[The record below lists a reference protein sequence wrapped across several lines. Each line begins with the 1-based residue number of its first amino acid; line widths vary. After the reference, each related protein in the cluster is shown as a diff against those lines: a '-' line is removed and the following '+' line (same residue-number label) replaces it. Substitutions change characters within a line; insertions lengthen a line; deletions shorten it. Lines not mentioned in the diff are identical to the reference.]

1 MSVSGVN
8 VETCRPEE
16 GGRQLYLGV
25 RQVSEQGCGVLALGV
40 FSCSDS
46 TSRGE
51 AAGGRLMWLAWV
63 RNRGGDLGV

>member
-25 RQVSEQGCGVLALGV
+25 RQVSE
-40 FSCSDS
+40 
-46 TSRGE
+46 SRGAGSLPWAFS
-51 AAGGRLMWLAWV
+51 AAVTAQAEGRQQ
-63 RNRGGDLGV
+63 GEG